1 MQILKAGIHLMD
13 DSVLFACLPEKLHQ
27 LAVSVAVQLVGIA
40 VLMMVS
46 LPHAGKMLV
55 QRLIEIFP
63 VAFPQ
68 GHPHAE
74 ADNPLHLGLNTGF
87 QDPFYVFSGIIDKR
101 KNR

>member
-63 VAFPQ
+63 VARSEEHTSELQ
-68 GHPHAE
+68 SHA
-74 ADNPLHLGLNTGF
+74 
-87 QDPFYVFSGIIDKR
+87 Y
-101 KNR
+101 